1 MPTDATKDLT
11 AELEKLPKENEQ
23 LKSSGANAT
32 SSLARPAPSGSLRA
46 FFQAQPKKT
55 GSPNNKD
62 KEEVQSVEALDPLGQ
77 YHRRKRPAFLLTT
90 APDQA
95 TATKV
100 NAWINKQVP
109 KSDQAKVKDV
119 SQAVLAEW
127 ESLSDGDRPNL
138 ETILA
143 DWGLSSIL
151 LSKMPLDVQVKLLAG
166 LQLIRNWHCDSPLS
180 QQFVWPIPSFTA
192 VRS

>member
-1 MPTDATKDLT
+1 MLI
-11 AELEKLPKENEQ
+11 LL
-23 LKSSGANAT
+23 SH
-32 SSLARPAPSGSLRA
+32 APHPVAHCLL
-46 FFQAQPKKT
+46 FQAQPKKT

-62 KEEVQSVEALDPLGQ
+62 KEDVQSVEMLEPLGQ
-77 YHRRKRPAFLLTT
+77 YRRRKRPAFLLTT

-119 SQAVLAEW
+119 YQAILAEW
-127 ESLSDGDRPNL
+127 ECLSDGDRPYL
-138 ETILA
+138 EANFA

-151 LSKMPLDVQVKLLAG
+151 LSKMSFDVQVKLLAQG
-166 LQLIRNWHCDSPLS
+166 CS
-180 QQFVWPIPSFTA
+180 
-192 VRS
+192 